1 MLDLIERRWEILK
14 WGKKK
19 IKSFFLYV
27 QGRFFQEGRRLSVEV
42 CHITSKIPQW
52 QVTYILSKILDIDL
66 IRLSFCLSI
75 ILFVFRHKLEP
86 SVAVSRFAGGML
98 LVTRWG
104 FCLIPLTFFPFLL
117 LFVFFFLFFVC
128 LLPLLHLLFCCTR
141 SLLSLT
147 DVFSSSEKHWL
158 ILFNSENDNSCS
170 RCREAGLLSEAN

>member
-19 IKSFFLYV
+19 IKRFFFNV
-27 QGRFFQEGRRLSVEV
+27 QGRLFQEGRRYPVEV

-66 IRLSFCLSI
+66 IGLSFCLSI

-104 FCLIPLTFFPFLL
+104 FCLFTRTFFCI
-117 LFVFFFLFFVC
+117 FFFFFVC
-128 LLPLLHLLFCCTR
+128 LLPLLLFLFFWTR
-141 SLLSLT
+141 SLQSLT
-147 DVFSSSEKHWL
+147 DVYSSSEKHWL
-158 ILFNSENDNSCS
+158 ILFNWQ
-170 RCREAGLLSEAN
+170 